1 MVARLFIYYGL
12 SSVFMVKTTFKLNS
26 VENKYYFNC
35 FLELVQTQKLHKVCK
50 FLRFLNLKLNFIK
63 CSISQA

>member
-1 MVARLFIYYGL
+1 MVALFFIYYGL

-35 FLELVQTQKLHKVCK
+35 F
-50 FLRFLNLKLNFIK
+50 FR
-63 CSISQA
+63 ISANPKAAQGL

>member
-1 MVARLFIYYGL
+1 MVALLFIYYGL

-50 FLRFLNLKLNFIK
+50 SVRFLNLKLNFIK
-63 CSISQA
+63 CSISLA